1 MGIPQF
7 GISLSENSCSEI
19 VFTEREKIFFLKIT
33 DVVLEILLDVG
44 ATENDDMQTEA
55 SVIAPDLHSVCSSIV
70 KNENDVD
77 HSADNMD
84 TGSAAVEETCV
95 HEKESSPKHSKAS
108 RTSSAKPSSEVKS
121 DGTKQSA
128 S

>member
-1 MGIPQF
+1 M
-7 GISLSENSCSEI
+7 
-19 VFTEREKIFFLKIT
+19 
-33 DVVLEILLDVG
+33 LELLLDVG

-55 SVIAPDLHSVCSSIV
+55 SVSAPDSQSVCSSIV
-70 KNENDVD
+70 KNENHVD

-84 TGSAAVEETCV
+84 TCSAAVEEICV

-108 RTSSAKPSSEVKS
+108 GTSSAKPSTEVKS